1 MMIRVVVGNEDEIDG
16 SEYLVGAVA
25 VPPLQLGRSSLAA
38 VEDDAFAFRTTNQN
52 PRDVAVFQRNR
63 RRRAQKHDLE

>member
-1 MMIRVVVGNEDEIDG
+1 MMIRVVVRNEDEIDG

-25 VPPLQLGRSSLAA
+25 VPPLQLGRSSLAT
-38 VEDDAFAFRTTNQN
+38 VEDEAFAFRTTNQN

-63 RRRAQKHDLE
+63 RRCAQKHDL